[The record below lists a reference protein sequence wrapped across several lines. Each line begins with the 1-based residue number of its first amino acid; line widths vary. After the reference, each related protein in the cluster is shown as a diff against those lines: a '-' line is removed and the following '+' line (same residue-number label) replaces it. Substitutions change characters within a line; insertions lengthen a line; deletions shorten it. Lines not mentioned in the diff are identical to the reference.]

1 MDLIDKKSEKYLD
14 VAKDSN
20 ESSDAVLLREIVEK
34 VNEIVEWINNQ

>member
-1 MDLIDKKSEKYLD
+1 MDLIDKKSEQYLN

-20 ESSDAVLLREIVEK
+20 ESSDAVLLREIVNK

>member
-20 ESSDAVLLREIVEK
+20 ESSDAVLLREIVSK
-34 VNEIVEWINNQ
+34 INEIVEWINNQ